1 MCYFR
6 GDSPSEVWGGVDVG
20 SVQPSLMQEAALL
33 TLGTGGRSLE
43 DILEEL
49 FYRQVTLM
57 LVCLEVT
64 RSLDILFSRVI

>member
-1 MCYFR
+1 
-6 GDSPSEVWGGVDVG
+6 
-20 SVQPSLMQEAALL
+20 MQEAALL